1 MPSYTD
7 LVVNDG
13 KPTPVAHTFS
23 PSGIKE
29 GILALFEEKVG
40 VPMSRRLLDV
50 SVRKPV
56 SGNGMYRVRVTW
68 ALPKVN
74 VIGGVP
80 TLDHTNRFTS
90 EFLIH
95 ENSDQ
100 EEIDDLYA
108 FATNGLGNAL
118 IKDAIC
124 TLTPFFS

>member
-7 LVVNDG
+7 LVINDG
-13 KPTPVAHTFS
+13 KSTPVAHTFS
-23 PSGIKE
+23 PAGIKE

-56 SGNGMYRVRVTW
+56 SNNGMYRVRVTW

-74 VIGGVP
+74 TIDGVP

-95 ENSDQ
+95 ERSDQ
-100 EEIDDLYA
+100 DEINDLYA
-108 FATNGLGNAL
+108 FAFNGLGNTQ
-118 IKDAIC
+118 IKEAIR